1 MSGEEGKGEEL
12 SRVEGG
18 RIVNVLYKMNLF
30 SIKNTNKTQQEN
42 RIFSKNV
49 FKINGVARKRS
60 EIYEVL
66 AFI

>member
-1 MSGEEGKGEEL
+1 M

-18 RIVNVLYKMNLF
+18 RIVDVLYKMNLF

-49 FKINGVARKRS
+49 FKINGVARKTS

-66 AFI
+66 AFR